1 MAKVCKWCGSTK
13 FIKKGVQE
21 NAKTHTVVPRYKC
34 KKCFR
39 TFVKPK
45 WTGSRAK
52 DASKQP
58 LNEAIEVLDKEIDSN
73 E

>member
-45 WTGSRAK
+45 WTGSRGK

-58 LNEAIEVLDKEIDSN
+58 VEGSTIVVDDETED
-73 E
+73 

>member
-45 WTGSRAK
+45 WTGKKK

-58 LNEAIEVLDKEIDSN
+58 VDGSVVVLDDEERD
-73 E
+73 

>member
-45 WTGSRAK
+45 WTGKSRAK
-52 DASKQP
+52 DASKQ
-58 LNEAIEVLDKEIDSN
+58 LVDGSVVVLDDEERD
-73 E
+73 

>member
-45 WTGSRAK
+45 WTGSKSNTAK
-52 DASKQP
+52 YISDGDTIVT
-58 LNEAIEVLDKEIDSN
+58 EDEDID
-73 E
+73 